1 MNDVTDAELAKIIE
15 QRNSPQWVSVHVV
28 EEGMRRFIFG
38 RPMRR
43 RIVDTLRT
51 LAEGGIT
58 VHTQAVVVPG
68 KNDGDYLRE
77 TIETLEGIHPN
88 ITSLA
93 VVPVGLTRHRTG
105 LSSIRSFRD
114 EEMGAVIDVVE
125 PFRERFLGSRG
136 SRFVFASDEW
146 YVGAERDVP
155 ADDAYEGFP
164 QLDNGVGSI
173 RQFVEDMQSDLD
185 GTELPTDAGMIRIG
199 TGSLGAR
206 VFQRYVF
213 PLLEAHGMRVLP
225 QLVTVTNAFFGDGV
239 TCSGL
244 LVGADIVAAA
254 RAAGEPMT
262 TFIPP
267 NCLNYADV
275 TIDEMSV
282 EAMTEAIGA
291 PVVAPA
297 ESLVQAL
304 CDHAASGTARA

>member
-1 MNDVTDAELAKIIE
+1 
-15 QRNSPQWVSVHVV
+15 
-28 EEGMRRFIFG
+28 
-38 RPMRR
+38 
-43 RIVDTLRT
+43 
-51 LAEGGIT
+51 
-58 VHTQAVVVPG
+58 
-68 KNDGDYLRE
+68 
-77 TIETLEGIHPN
+77 
-88 ITSLA
+88 
-93 VVPVGLTRHRTG
+93 
-105 LSSIRSFRD
+105 
-114 EEMGAVIDVVE
+114 
-125 PFRERFLGSRG
+125 
-136 SRFVFASDEW
+136 
-146 YVGAERDVP
+146 
-155 ADDAYEGFP
+155 
-164 QLDNGVGSI
+164 
-173 RQFVEDMQSDLD
+173 
-185 GTELPTDAGMIRIG
+185 
-199 TGSLGAR
+199 
-206 VFQRYVF
+206 
-213 PLLEAHGMRVLP
+213 MRVLP